1 MPEINL
7 KEFDERLN
15 SMECS
20 QAIREIVAALRK
32 AAEQAGPTSW
42 IAHSGSGGGWGIRGK
57 RDRRLVC
64 QFDPKPTALH
74 VCAQVPGA
82 DERELKAAG
91 TVHLRKN
98 GSHWVDVR
106 DVQGAKTLEPLIA
119 RAYAEAGADL
129 SRPASR
135 R

>member
-1 MPEINL
+1 MPEVDVR
-7 KEFDERLN
+7 EFEDRLN

-20 QAIREIVAALRK
+20 QLIREIVTALRN
-32 AAEQAGPTSW
+32 AARKAGPMLWT
-42 IAHSGSGGGWGIRGK
+42 AHSGPGGGWGIRGK

-91 TVHLRKN
+91 TVHIRKN
-98 GSHWVDVR
+98 GLHWVDIR
-106 DVQGAKTLEPLIA
+106 GVQGAKVLEPLIA
-119 RAYAEAGADL
+119 RAYARAGEAL
-129 SRPASR
+129 SR
-135 R
+135 

>member
-1 MPEINL
+1 MLETNL
-7 KEFDERLN
+7 KEFNERLN
-15 SMECS
+15 SLECS

-32 AAEQAGPTSW
+32 AAEHAGPPSW
-42 IAHSGSGGGWGIRGK
+42 IAHSGPGGGWGIRGK

-74 VCAQVPGA
+74 VCAQVPDA

-98 GSHWVDVR
+98 GMHWVDVR
-106 DVQGAKTLEPLIA
+106 DVRGARVLEPLIA
-119 RAYAEAGADL
+119 RAYAEAGVAL
-129 SRPASR
+129 KR
-135 R
+135 